1 MITDENAYNI
11 LELEHAATA
20 EEIMARYQTLKD
32 QYSRMKEASTD
43 LKTRLACQLK
53 QIELD
58 DAFIYFSNKQRM

>member
-11 LELEHAATA
+11 LELERSATV
-20 EEIMARYQTLKD
+20 EEIAARYQMLKD
-32 QYSRMKEASTD
+32 QYNRMKDAAAD

-58 DAFIYFSNKQRM
+58 DAFIYFSNKQRV